1 MPRAALE
8 MRMDLKH
15 WAEALKLAEQLD
27 PDAIATICK
36 EHGAMLEM
44 TGACVRGAQRT
55 IALPTHGRVADDRV
69 PRCQPSRPK
78 RESLGTQ

>member
-1 MPRAALE
+1 MQCNPQELFLRSSVPRAALE

-44 TGACVRGAQRT
+44 TGT
-55 IALPTHGRVADDRV
+55 
-69 PRCQPSRPK
+69 
-78 RESLGTQ
+78 